1 MVIQMN
7 ESAWC
12 CNSQRPGAE
21 FSQMTEIK
29 ASGENKV
36 LRPWPLDSS
45 SDAKEGA
52 EDTLAWAFV

>member
-1 MVIQMN
+1 MN